1 LRSFWDIA
9 VSAFDDI
16 SQDDTYITVAEAA
29 ELLDI
34 TENAVR
40 KRIHRNSL
48 PATKEGRD
56 WRIRIA
62 DLEADRIIDV
72 HSEPSQHEADRPAT
86 GHVTQQDG
94 VQHDTESDGS
104 VRDIPQQD
112 SRPPDGMDWDGTQ
125 EASPQRDIPHGDTE
139 HDSPPD
145 SGLQL
150 AERQLAIFVDQ
161 FVRPKDMRIAE
172 LERQIGR
179 LEAETEILAEERDNV
194 RKLER
199 ENGELSERLRQ
210 LHEELIHQD
219 DTDDPQRDTKPWW
232 KFWH

>member
-1 LRSFWDIA
+1 MA
-9 VSAFDDI
+9 G
-16 SQDDTYITVAEAA
+16 DDTFITVAEAA
-29 ELLDI
+29 EILDI

-72 HSEPSQHEADRPAT
+72 DSEPSRPEQDRPDA
-86 GHVTQQDG
+86 GHETQQDG
-94 VQHDTESDGS
+94 MQHDSEFDGTE
-104 VRDIPQQD
+104 RDIPQQD
-112 SRPPDGMDWDGTQ
+112 SRPSGGMDHDDEQ
-125 EASPQRDIPHGDTE
+125 EDIPQQDVPHGDNAD
-139 HDSPPD
+139 DSPLD

-210 LHEELIHQD
+210 LHEELKLQANAA
-219 DTDDPQRDTKPWW
+219 DPQGDTKSWW
-232 KFWH
+232 QFWR